1 MSLKSAVLRPLSVYT
16 RIGNAEFQRS
26 RKIFPGSSS
35 SRYTMSVIPESTR
48 HLYIGS
54 LIFAKLDQMDFTG
67 PFEIFSRIPNSTY
80 HIIGKETKPLRDT
93 RGLIL
98 VPVKTFSEVP
108 TLDLLHIPGGSGQ
121 EGLMDDEET
130 LSFVREQAVEA
141 RGVFAVCTD
150 ALVLGAAGLLKG
162 RKVTTHWAAFDL
174 LIYFG
179 GVPVNERVVI
189 DGNLVTT
196 AGVSAGIDGALRVA
210 ALLRGSQ
217 TAQEI
222 QLGIQYAPEP
232 PFNSGTPESAP
243 PEVLAAVRSRLEK
256 VSDARL
262 ATARRTG
269 ARLGIAEPDS

>member
-1 MSLKSAVLRPLSVYT
+1 
-16 RIGNAEFQRS
+16 
-26 RKIFPGSSS
+26 
-35 SRYTMSVIPESTR
+35 
-48 HLYIGS
+48 
-54 LIFAKLDQMDFTG
+54 
-67 PFEIFSRIPNSTY
+67 
-80 HIIGKETKPLRDT
+80 
-93 RGLIL
+93 
-98 VPVKTFSEVP
+98 VKTFSEVP
-108 TLDLLHIPGGSGQ
+108 TLDLLPIPGGSGQ

-141 RGVFAVCTD
+141 RCVFAVCTD

-162 RKVTTHWAAFDL
+162 RKVTTPWAAFDL
-174 LIYFG
+174 LIYFD

-189 DGNLVTT
+189 DGNLFTT

-232 PFNSGTPESAP
+232 PFNSGTPESGS

-269 ARLGIAEPDS
+269 ATASNNRRDS

>member
-1 MSLKSAVLRPLSVYT
+1 VRHYRGPLR
-16 RIGNAEFQRS
+16 R
-26 RKIFPGSSS
+26 
-35 SRYTMSVIPESTR
+35 
-48 HLYIGS
+48 
-54 LIFAKLDQMDFTG
+54 TG

-98 VPVKTFSEVP
+98 IPVKTFSEVP

-174 LIYFG
+174 LIYFRWRPG
-179 GVPVNERVVI
+179 E
-189 DGNLVTT
+189 
-196 AGVSAGIDGALRVA
+196 
-210 ALLRGSQ
+210 
-217 TAQEI
+217 
-222 QLGIQYAPEP
+222 
-232 PFNSGTPESAP
+232 
-243 PEVLAAVRSRLEK
+243 
-256 VSDARL
+256 
-262 ATARRTG
+262 
-269 ARLGIAEPDS
+269 